1 MSDSSQNRPSS
12 HDMEIGQRL
21 ADTMME
27 NWAPRDEQAWNARV
41 PVADFTAPRRSRLA
55 AAFPGEI
62 LVIPTGKE
70 ILRASDDHYPFRAG
84 SDFMWL
90 VGDPEPNRV
99 LVIDTR
105 TVDAGPVSTVFAPE
119 RSGMD
124 SDRFHTDRVAGELW
138 VGVRRGPVEIAA
150 AFGVE
155 SAPWSGLA
163 AIAGITD
170 APIRLLGGVDP
181 EIDELFGDPSVSA
194 LNSTN
199 SGKRGDGTELAQVL
213 SELRMVKDEFEIGA
227 LERAVAATAAGF
239 DDVLS
244 EIRQAAAVHRGERWL
259 EGTFWRRARLD
270 GNEVGYGS
278 VIACGHNAT
287 TLHWQPK
294 IGRVVPG
301 ELLLLDMGVETDDL
315 YTADVT
321 RTVPVSGTFTA
332 VQRQVYE
339 AVLRAQQAGIDA
351 VRPGAAFLDP
361 HWAAM
366 RSITASLLDWG
377 FLTGDLDELVAE
389 QMFRRWTLHS
399 TSHHLGIDVHDC
411 AAARAE
417 FYKGGDLA
425 EGMVITVEPG
435 LYFQH
440 FDLSV
445 PEEFR
450 GIGVRIED
458 DVLVTAE
465 SNRVLSAA
473 LPRSVADVEAW
484 IADRAAR

>member
-1 MSDSSQNRPSS
+1 
-12 HDMEIGQRL
+12 
-21 ADTMME
+21 ME
-27 NWAPRDEQAWNARV
+27 NWDQRDESALNARV
-41 PVADFTAPRRSRLA
+41 PVADFTAGRRARLA

-62 LVIPTGKE
+62 LVVPTGKE
-70 ILRASDDHYPFRAG
+70 IVRASDNHYPFRAG

-90 VGDPEPNRV
+90 VGDPEPSRV

-105 TVDAGPVSTVFAPE
+105 PESAGHTGTVYAPE

-150 AFGVE
+150 AFGVG
-155 SAPWSGLA
+155 SAPWSALAEIA
-163 AIAGITD
+163 AITD
-170 APIRLLGGVDP
+170 TPIRLLAGIDP
-181 EIDELFGDPSVSA
+181 EVDALFA
-194 LNSTN
+194 LDTAGA
-199 SGKRGDGTELAQVL
+199 GKRGDGTELAQVL
-213 SELRMVKDEFEIGA
+213 GELRMIKDSFEVTA

-239 DDVLS
+239 DDVLA

-294 IGRVVPG
+294 VGRVVPG

-321 RTVPVSGTFTA
+321 RTIPVSGTFSPT
-332 VQRQVYE
+332 QRQVYE
-339 AVLRAQQAGIDA
+339 AVLNAQQAGIDA

-366 RSITASLLDWG
+366 RSITRSLLDWG
-377 FLTGDLDELVAE
+377 ILTGDLDDLVSE
-389 QMFRRWTLHS
+389 QMYRRWTLHS

-411 AAARAE
+411 ATARAE
-417 FYKGGDLA
+417 FYKGGNLA

-445 PEEFR
+445 PAEFR

-458 DVLVTAE
+458 DILVTAE
-465 SNRVLSAA
+465 GSRVLSAD
-473 LPRSVADVEAW
+473 LPRSVAAVEAW
-484 IADRAAR
+484 MDGRAAV